1 MSDATLANDY
11 HFLEDVIGKIDAN
24 QRFLRQSGGGG
35 GGGNPHHSKRP
46 RHPSWTIARDGGG
59 EEAVGEQHALLQAAR
74 KHGIA
79 SKRLVLPMGEDI
91 STLQPNENISAEEVA
106 PATTDNQQQHLP
118 PSLERN
124 RGGGGPPP
132 PAPSAATQV
141 QRQMGLSNLQNHARQ
156 RGVTLLRLPPFME
169 RHQRNQTCVRNK
181 LIYWTVE
188 WRIYP
193 NPHPVDTDTTPAA
206 ISGSGGAHKN
216 GASDAQ
222 STIATTTTTVVAQ
235 TCETAVL
242 WNELRRLVVETVDEH
257 LLARHSLLLKHELS
271 PANAPK
277 YVMVSS
283 AATLADALTDQTI
296 IEFPTFHVV
305 PPARLKDFPLLI
317 QSITGLNEE

>member
-11 HFLEDVIGKIDAN
+11 HFLEDVIGKINAN

-35 GGGNPHHSKRP
+35 GGGNPQHSKRP
-46 RHPSWTIARDGGG
+46 RHQSWTG
-59 EEAVGEQHALLQAAR
+59 EPLGEQHALLQAAR
-74 KHGIA
+74 KDGIA
-79 SKRLVLPMGEDI
+79 SKRLILPMGEDFK
-91 STLQPNENISAEEVA
+91 TLQPHDNFPAEEVA
-106 PATTDNQQQHLP
+106 PATITATTDNQQQHLP
-118 PSLERN
+118 TSEMN
-124 RGGGGPPP
+124 RGGGGPS
-132 PAPSAATQV
+132 PAPAAAAPV

-156 RGVTLLRLPPFME
+156 RGITLLRLPPFME
-169 RHQRNQTCVRNK
+169 RHQRNETCVRNK

-193 NPHPVDTDTTPAA
+193 NSHPIDTGTSPAA
-206 ISGSGGAHKN
+206 IGGAKN

-222 STIATTTTTVVAQ
+222 TTVTTTTTSKVVAQ
-235 TCETAVL
+235 TCETVVL
-242 WNELRRLVVETVDEH
+242 WDELRRLVVETVDEH
-257 LLARHSLLLKHELS
+257 QLARHSLLLKHELS

-283 AATLADALTDQTI
+283 SSSTTLADALADQTI